1 MQRIQKGK
9 FIMKK
14 AISVLM
20 IAACMLC
27 MVTACE
33 KKDKKENDT
42 SAAQATETD
51 CTAAERVTTEPEG
64 EITIS
69 EMIDQRIKEEGK
81 IMIYRM
87 RFGPSKTPLEIT
99 EDLNVNIISY
109 DGKELI
115 DYGNSSNRR
124 GETRLGDIIHNKVD
138 YSTYNIGTYG
148 GNWKRHRY
156 VSGGDEKYVEE
167 EGYVQRE
174 ITTDD
179 SGNNAQLETL
189 YSYSKGTL
197 YSRDAGSKEWNQ
209 TEKEDSLDIVSF
221 GTFERIKLDGKT
233 YMTFCVRDNLD
244 LIEYDIIPDNKF
256 TENKTV
262 VYDTPGTEKTTVN
275 TVDYLKKYQ
284 AVPKEELEQMCEE
297 IRMYRDLGANGIV
310 IGALTPDGDLD
321 LDAMRRL
328 MNCAGNMDVTLHR
341 AFDVCRDPKEALE
354 QAVSLGMNTILTSGQ
369 QNSAVKGAELLAEL
383 QRQAAG
389 RIRIQAG
396 GGICADAIREL
407 YPKTGVTAY
416 HMSGKIELAS
426 PMQYRKENV
435 NMGLPSLSEYT
446 LYRTDV
452 KAVRGARA
460 VLEEL

>member
-1 MQRIQKGK
+1 
-9 FIMKK
+9 MKK

-20 IAACMLC
+20 VAACMLC

-81 IMIYRM
+81 VTLYTMLI
-87 RFGPSKTPLEIT
+87 GLSETPLEIT

-179 SGNNAQLETL
+179 SGNNTQMETL

-197 YSRDAGSKEWNQ
+197 YTREEGSEVRNQ
-209 TEKEDSLDIVSF
+209 TEKNNNLPVVSF

-233 YMTFCVRDNLD
+233 YMTFCVRDNLN
-244 LIEYDIIPDNKF
+244 LIEYIIIPDNKF

-262 VYDTPGTEKTTVN
+262 VYDTPGTEGTTVN

-284 AVPKEELEQMCEE
+284 AVPQEELEQMIVFPGSEKEE
-297 IRMYRDLGANGIV
+297 S
-310 IGALTPDGDLD
+310 P
-321 LDAMRRL
+321 
-328 MNCAGNMDVTLHR
+328 
-341 AFDVCRDPKEALE
+341 
-354 QAVSLGMNTILTSGQ
+354 
-369 QNSAVKGAELLAEL
+369 
-383 QRQAAG
+383 QAA
-389 RIRIQAG
+389 
-396 GGICADAIREL
+396 D
-407 YPKTGVTAY
+407 
-416 HMSGKIELAS
+416 
-426 PMQYRKENV
+426 
-435 NMGLPSLSEYT
+435 
-446 LYRTDV
+446 
-452 KAVRGARA
+452 
-460 VLEEL
+460 

>member
-1 MQRIQKGK
+1 MNATHTERKI
-9 FIMKK
+9 IMKK

-20 IAACMLC
+20 VAACMLC

-33 KKDKKENDT
+33 KNNKKENDT
-42 SAAQATETD
+42 SAVQATETD
-51 CTAAERVTTEPEG
+51 CTAAELVTTEPEG

-81 IMIYRM
+81 IMIYTM
-87 RFGPSKTPLEIT
+87 LIGLSETPLEIT
-99 EDLNVNIISY
+99 EDSNVNIISY

-115 DYGNSSNRR
+115 GYRNSSNRR

-138 YSTYNIGTYG
+138 YSTYNIGAYG

-197 YSRDAGSKEWNQ
+197 YSRDAGSKEWNK

-233 YMTFCVRDNLD
+233 YMTFCVRNNLD

-262 VYDTPGTEKTTVN
+262 VYDTPGTEGTTVN

-284 AVPKEELEQMCEE
+284 TVPKEELEQMIVFPGSKKEE
-297 IRMYRDLGANGIV
+297 
-310 IGALTPDGDLD
+310 
-321 LDAMRRL
+321 
-328 MNCAGNMDVTLHR
+328 
-341 AFDVCRDPKEALE
+341 
-354 QAVSLGMNTILTSGQ
+354 SS
-369 QNSAVKGAELLAEL
+369 
-383 QRQAAG
+383 QAA
-389 RIRIQAG
+389 
-396 GGICADAIREL
+396 D
-407 YPKTGVTAY
+407 
-416 HMSGKIELAS
+416 
-426 PMQYRKENV
+426 
-435 NMGLPSLSEYT
+435 
-446 LYRTDV
+446 
-452 KAVRGARA
+452 
-460 VLEEL
+460 

>member
-1 MQRIQKGK
+1 
-9 FIMKK
+9 MKK

-51 CTAAERVTTEPEG
+51 CTAAELVTTEPEA

-99 EDLNVNIISY
+99 EDSNVNIISY

-115 DYGNSSNRR
+115 DYGNSSNLR
-124 GETRLGDIIHNKVD
+124 GKTRLGDIIHNKVD

-179 SGNNAQLETL
+179 SENNAQLETL
-189 YSYSKGTL
+189 YLYSKGTL

-209 TEKEDSLDIVSF
+209 TEKNDNLPVVLF

-233 YMTFCVRDNLD
+233 YMTFCVRDNLN

-275 TVDYLKKYQ
+275 TVDYLKEYQ
-284 AVPKEELEQMCEE
+284 AVPQEELEQMIVFPGSKKEE
-297 IRMYRDLGANGIV
+297 
-310 IGALTPDGDLD
+310 
-321 LDAMRRL
+321 
-328 MNCAGNMDVTLHR
+328 
-341 AFDVCRDPKEALE
+341 
-354 QAVSLGMNTILTSGQ
+354 SS
-369 QNSAVKGAELLAEL
+369 
-383 QRQAAG
+383 QAA
-389 RIRIQAG
+389 
-396 GGICADAIREL
+396 D
-407 YPKTGVTAY
+407 
-416 HMSGKIELAS
+416 
-426 PMQYRKENV
+426 
-435 NMGLPSLSEYT
+435 
-446 LYRTDV
+446 
-452 KAVRGARA
+452 
-460 VLEEL
+460 

>member
-1 MQRIQKGK
+1 MQRIQEGK

-20 IAACMLC
+20 VAACMLC

-33 KKDKKENDT
+33 KNNKKGNDT
-42 SAAQATETD
+42 SAAQETETD

-81 IMIYRM
+81 IMIYTM
-87 RFGPSKTPLEIT
+87 LIGLSETPLEIT

-138 YSTYNIGTYG
+138 YSTYDIGAYG
-148 GNWKRHRY
+148 GSWKRHRR

-189 YSYSKGTL
+189 YLYSKGTL
-197 YSRDAGSKEWNQ
+197 YTREEGSEVWNQ
-209 TEKEDSLDIVSF
+209 TEKNDNLPVVAF

-233 YMTFCVRDNLD
+233 YMTFCVRDDLNL
-244 LIEYDIIPDNKF
+244 IKYIIIPDNKF

-262 VYDTPGTEKTTVN
+262 VYDTPGTEETTVN
-275 TVDYLKKYQ
+275 TVDYLKEYQ
-284 AVPKEELEQMCEE
+284 AVPKEELEQMIVFRGSEKEE
-297 IRMYRDLGANGIV
+297 
-310 IGALTPDGDLD
+310 
-321 LDAMRRL
+321 
-328 MNCAGNMDVTLHR
+328 
-341 AFDVCRDPKEALE
+341 
-354 QAVSLGMNTILTSGQ
+354 SS
-369 QNSAVKGAELLAEL
+369 
-383 QRQAAG
+383 QAA
-389 RIRIQAG
+389 
-396 GGICADAIREL
+396 D
-407 YPKTGVTAY
+407 
-416 HMSGKIELAS
+416 
-426 PMQYRKENV
+426 
-435 NMGLPSLSEYT
+435 
-446 LYRTDV
+446 
-452 KAVRGARA
+452 
-460 VLEEL
+460 

>member
-20 IAACMLC
+20 VAACMLC

-42 SAAQATETD
+42 SAVQATETD
-51 CTAAERVTTEPEG
+51 CTAAELVTTEPEA

-109 DGKELI
+109 DGEKLTGY
-115 DYGNSSNRR
+115 DNPDDFLM
-124 GETRLGDIIHNKVD
+124 ETRLGDIIHNKVD
-138 YSTYNIGTYG
+138 YSTYDIGAYG
-148 GNWKRHRY
+148 GSWKRHRR

-189 YSYSKGTL
+189 YLYSKGTL

-209 TEKEDSLDIVSF
+209 TEKEDSLDIVLF

-233 YMTFCVRDNLD
+233 YMTFCVRDDLNL
-244 LIEYDIIPDNKF
+244 IKYIIIPDNKF

-262 VYDTPGTEKTTVN
+262 VYDTPGTEGTTVN
-275 TVDYLKKYQ
+275 TVDYLKEYQ
-284 AVPKEELEQMCEE
+284 AVPQEELEQM
-297 IRMYRDLGANGIV
+297 IVFPGI
-310 IGALTPDGDLD
+310 
-321 LDAMRRL
+321 
-328 MNCAGNMDVTLHR
+328 
-341 AFDVCRDPKEALE
+341 K
-354 QAVSLGMNTILTSGQ
+354 
-369 QNSAVKGAELLAEL
+369 KAESS
-383 QRQAAG
+383 QAA
-389 RIRIQAG
+389 
-396 GGICADAIREL
+396 D
-407 YPKTGVTAY
+407 
-416 HMSGKIELAS
+416 
-426 PMQYRKENV
+426 
-435 NMGLPSLSEYT
+435 
-446 LYRTDV
+446 
-452 KAVRGARA
+452 
-460 VLEEL
+460 

>member
-1 MQRIQKGK
+1 
-9 FIMKK
+9 MKK

-20 IAACMLC
+20 VAACMLC

-33 KKDKKENDT
+33 KKNKKENDT
-42 SAAQATETD
+42 SAVQATETD
-51 CTAAERVTTEPEG
+51 CTAAELVTTEPEG

-87 RFGPSKTPLEIT
+87 HFGPSKTPLEIT

-109 DGKELI
+109 DGEKLTGY
-115 DYGNSSNRR
+115 DNPDDFLM
-124 GETRLGDIIHNKVD
+124 ETRLGDIIHNKVD
-138 YSTYNIGTYG
+138 YSTYNIGAYG

-189 YSYSKGTL
+189 YLYSKGTL

-209 TEKEDSLDIVSF
+209 TEKNDNLPVVLF

-244 LIEYDIIPDNKF
+244 LIEYYIIPDNKF

-262 VYDTPGTEKTTVN
+262 VYDTPGTEGTTVN

-284 AVPKEELEQMCEE
+284 AVPKEELEQMIIFPGSE
-297 IRMYRDLGANGIV
+297 
-310 IGALTPDGDLD
+310 
-321 LDAMRRL
+321 
-328 MNCAGNMDVTLHR
+328 
-341 AFDVCRDPKEALE
+341 K
-354 QAVSLGMNTILTSGQ
+354 
-369 QNSAVKGAELLAEL
+369 AESS
-383 QRQAAG
+383 QAA
-389 RIRIQAG
+389 
-396 GGICADAIREL
+396 D
-407 YPKTGVTAY
+407 
-416 HMSGKIELAS
+416 
-426 PMQYRKENV
+426 
-435 NMGLPSLSEYT
+435 
-446 LYRTDV
+446 
-452 KAVRGARA
+452 
-460 VLEEL
+460 

>member
-1 MQRIQKGK
+1 
-9 FIMKK
+9 MKK

-20 IAACMLC
+20 VAACMLC

-33 KKDKKENDT
+33 KKDKKGNDT
-42 SAAQATETD
+42 SAAQETETD
-51 CTAAERVTTEPEG
+51 CTAAELVTTEPEG

-87 RFGPSKTPLEIT
+87 CIAESNTPVEIT
-99 EDLNVNIISY
+99 EDLKVNIISY
-109 DGKELI
+109 DGEKLKGY
-115 DYGNSSNRR
+115 DNPDDFLM
-124 GETRLGDIIHNKVD
+124 ETRLGDIIHNKVD
-138 YSTYNIGTYG
+138 YSTYDIGAYG
-148 GNWKRHRY
+148 GSWKRHRR

-233 YMTFCVRDNLD
+233 YMTFCVRDNLN
-244 LIEYDIIPDNKF
+244 LIKYYIIPDNKF

-262 VYDTPGTEKTTVN
+262 VYDTPGTEGTTVN

-284 AVPKEELEQMCEE
+284 AVPQEELEQM
-297 IRMYRDLGANGIV
+297 IV
-310 IGALTPDGDLD
+310 FPGSKKA
-321 LDAMRRL
+321 
-328 MNCAGNMDVTLHR
+328 
-341 AFDVCRDPKEALE
+341 E
-354 QAVSLGMNTILTSGQ
+354 SL
-369 QNSAVKGAELLAEL
+369 
-383 QRQAAG
+383 QAA
-389 RIRIQAG
+389 
-396 GGICADAIREL
+396 D
-407 YPKTGVTAY
+407 
-416 HMSGKIELAS
+416 
-426 PMQYRKENV
+426 
-435 NMGLPSLSEYT
+435 
-446 LYRTDV
+446 
-452 KAVRGARA
+452 
-460 VLEEL
+460 

>member
-1 MQRIQKGK
+1 
-9 FIMKK
+9 MKK

-20 IAACMLC
+20 VAACMLC

-33 KKDKKENDT
+33 KKDKKGNDT
-42 SAAQATETD
+42 SAAQETETD

-87 RFGPSKTPLEIT
+87 HFGPSKTPLEIT

-109 DGKELI
+109 DGEKLTGY
-115 DYGNSSNRR
+115 DNPDDFLM
-124 GETRLGDIIHNKVD
+124 ETRLGDIIHNKVD
-138 YSTYNIGTYG
+138 YSTYNIGAYG

-189 YSYSKGTL
+189 YLYSKGTL

-209 TEKEDSLDIVSF
+209 TEKEDSLDIVLF

-233 YMTFCVRDNLD
+233 YMTFCVRDNLN
-244 LIEYDIIPDNKF
+244 LIEYYIIPDNKF

-275 TVDYLKKYQ
+275 TVDYLKEYQ
-284 AVPKEELEQMCEE
+284 AVPKEELEQMIVFPGSEKEE
-297 IRMYRDLGANGIV
+297 SSQ
-310 IGALTPDGDLD
+310 T
-321 LDAMRRL
+321 
-328 MNCAGNMDVTLHR
+328 
-341 AFDVCRDPKEALE
+341 
-354 QAVSLGMNTILTSGQ
+354 
-369 QNSAVKGAELLAEL
+369 
-383 QRQAAG
+383 
-389 RIRIQAG
+389 
-396 GGICADAIREL
+396 AD
-407 YPKTGVTAY
+407 
-416 HMSGKIELAS
+416 
-426 PMQYRKENV
+426 
-435 NMGLPSLSEYT
+435 
-446 LYRTDV
+446 
-452 KAVRGARA
+452 
-460 VLEEL
+460 

>member
-42 SAAQATETD
+42 SAVQATETD
-51 CTAAERVTTEPEG
+51 CTAAELVTTEPEG

-87 RFGPSKTPLEIT
+87 HFGPSKTPLEIT
-99 EDLNVNIISY
+99 EDLKVNIISY
-109 DGKELI
+109 DGEKLKGY
-115 DYGNSSNRR
+115 DNPDDFLM
-124 GETRLGDIIHNKVD
+124 ETRLGDIIHNKVD

-209 TEKEDSLDIVSF
+209 TEKNDNLPVVLF

-233 YMTFCVRDNLD
+233 YMTFCVRNNLD

-262 VYDTPGTEKTTVN
+262 VYDTPGTEETTVN
-275 TVDYLKKYQ
+275 TVDYLKEYQ
-284 AVPKEELEQMCEE
+284 AVPKEELEQMIVFPGSEKEE
-297 IRMYRDLGANGIV
+297 
-310 IGALTPDGDLD
+310 
-321 LDAMRRL
+321 
-328 MNCAGNMDVTLHR
+328 
-341 AFDVCRDPKEALE
+341 
-354 QAVSLGMNTILTSGQ
+354 SS
-369 QNSAVKGAELLAEL
+369 
-383 QRQAAG
+383 QAA
-389 RIRIQAG
+389 
-396 GGICADAIREL
+396 D
-407 YPKTGVTAY
+407 
-416 HMSGKIELAS
+416 
-426 PMQYRKENV
+426 
-435 NMGLPSLSEYT
+435 
-446 LYRTDV
+446 
-452 KAVRGARA
+452 
-460 VLEEL
+460 

>member
-1 MQRIQKGK
+1 MQRRRKGK

-20 IAACMLC
+20 VAACMLC

-33 KKDKKENDT
+33 KNNKKENDT
-42 SAAQATETD
+42 SAVQATETD

-115 DYGNSSNRR
+115 GYRNSSNRR

-148 GNWKRHRY
+148 GNWKRHRH

-189 YSYSKGTL
+189 YMYSKGTL
-197 YSRDAGSKEWNQ
+197 YTREAESEVWNQ

-233 YMTFCVRDNLD
+233 YMTFCVRNNLD

-262 VYDTPGTEKTTVN
+262 VYDTPGTEGTTVN
-275 TVDYLKKYQ
+275 TVDYLKEYQ
-284 AVPKEELEQMCEE
+284 AVPKEELEQM
-297 IRMYRDLGANGIV
+297 IV
-310 IGALTPDGDLD
+310 FPGSKKA
-321 LDAMRRL
+321 
-328 MNCAGNMDVTLHR
+328 
-341 AFDVCRDPKEALE
+341 E
-354 QAVSLGMNTILTSGQ
+354 SL
-369 QNSAVKGAELLAEL
+369 
-383 QRQAAG
+383 QAA
-389 RIRIQAG
+389 
-396 GGICADAIREL
+396 D
-407 YPKTGVTAY
+407 
-416 HMSGKIELAS
+416 
-426 PMQYRKENV
+426 
-435 NMGLPSLSEYT
+435 
-446 LYRTDV
+446 
-452 KAVRGARA
+452 
-460 VLEEL
+460 

>member
-1 MQRIQKGK
+1 
-9 FIMKK
+9 MKK

-51 CTAAERVTTEPEG
+51 CTAAELVTTEPEG

-87 RFGPSKTPLEIT
+87 HFGPSKTPLEIT

-109 DGKELI
+109 DGEKLKGY
-115 DYGNSSNRR
+115 DNPDDFLM
-124 GETRLGDIIHNKVD
+124 ETRLGDIIHNKVD
-138 YSTYNIGTYG
+138 YSTYSIGAYG
-148 GNWKRHRY
+148 GSWKRHRH

-179 SGNNAQLETL
+179 SGNNTQMETL

-197 YSRDAGSKEWNQ
+197 YTREEGSEVWNQ
-209 TEKEDSLDIVSF
+209 TEKNNNLPVVAF

-262 VYDTPGTEKTTVN
+262 VYDTPGTEGTTVN
-275 TVDYLKKYQ
+275 TVDYLKEYQ
-284 AVPKEELEQMCEE
+284 AVPKEELEQMIVFPGSKKEE
-297 IRMYRDLGANGIV
+297 
-310 IGALTPDGDLD
+310 
-321 LDAMRRL
+321 
-328 MNCAGNMDVTLHR
+328 
-341 AFDVCRDPKEALE
+341 
-354 QAVSLGMNTILTSGQ
+354 SS
-369 QNSAVKGAELLAEL
+369 
-383 QRQAAG
+383 QAA
-389 RIRIQAG
+389 
-396 GGICADAIREL
+396 D
-407 YPKTGVTAY
+407 
-416 HMSGKIELAS
+416 
-426 PMQYRKENV
+426 
-435 NMGLPSLSEYT
+435 
-446 LYRTDV
+446 
-452 KAVRGARA
+452 
-460 VLEEL
+460 

>member
-51 CTAAERVTTEPEG
+51 CTAAELVTTEPEG

-87 RFGPSKTPLEIT
+87 HFGPSKTPLEIT

-138 YSTYNIGTYG
+138 YSTYDIGAYG
-148 GNWKRHRY
+148 GSWKRHRR

-167 EGYVQRE
+167 
-174 ITTDD
+174 
-179 SGNNAQLETL
+179 
-189 YSYSKGTL
+189 GTL
-197 YSRDAGSKEWNQ
+197 YSRDAGSEVWNQ

-233 YMTFCVRDNLD
+233 YMTFCVRDNLN
-244 LIEYDIIPDNKF
+244 LIKYYIIPDNKF
-256 TENKTV
+256 TENKTF
-262 VYDTPGTEKTTVN
+262 VYDTPGTEETTVN

-284 AVPKEELEQMCEE
+284 AVPKEELEQM
-297 IRMYRDLGANGIV
+297 IV
-310 IGALTPDGDLD
+310 FP
-321 LDAMRRL
+321 
-328 MNCAGNMDVTLHR
+328 GNKR
-341 AFDVCRDPKEALE
+341 AE
-354 QAVSLGMNTILTSGQ
+354 SS
-369 QNSAVKGAELLAEL
+369 
-383 QRQAAG
+383 QAA
-389 RIRIQAG
+389 
-396 GGICADAIREL
+396 D
-407 YPKTGVTAY
+407 
-416 HMSGKIELAS
+416 
-426 PMQYRKENV
+426 
-435 NMGLPSLSEYT
+435 
-446 LYRTDV
+446 
-452 KAVRGARA
+452 
-460 VLEEL
+460 

>member
-1 MQRIQKGK
+1 
-9 FIMKK
+9 MKK

-20 IAACMLC
+20 VAACMLC

-33 KKDKKENDT
+33 KKDKKGNDT
-42 SAAQATETD
+42 SAVQATETD
-51 CTAAERVTTEPEG
+51 CTAAERVTTEQEG

-87 RFGPSKTPLEIT
+87 HFGPSKTPLEIT

-109 DGKELI
+109 DGEKLTGY
-115 DYGNSSNRR
+115 DNPDDFLM
-124 GETRLGDIIHNKVD
+124 ETRLGDIIHNKVD
-138 YSTYNIGTYG
+138 YSTYNIGAYG

-262 VYDTPGTEKTTVN
+262 VYDTPGTEGTTVN
-275 TVDYLKKYQ
+275 TVGYLKEYQ
-284 AVPKEELEQMCEE
+284 AVPKEELEQM
-297 IRMYRDLGANGIV
+297 IV
-310 IGALTPDGDLD
+310 FPGS
-321 LDAMRRL
+321 
-328 MNCAGNMDVTLHR
+328 
-341 AFDVCRDPKEALE
+341 K
-354 QAVSLGMNTILTSGQ
+354 
-369 QNSAVKGAELLAEL
+369 KAE
-383 QRQAAG
+383 
-389 RIRIQAG
+389 
-396 GGICADAIREL
+396 
-407 YPKTGVTAY
+407 
-416 HMSGKIELAS
+416 SS
-426 PMQYRKENV
+426 
-435 NMGLPSLSEYT
+435 
-446 LYRTDV
+446 
-452 KAVRGARA
+452 
-460 VLEEL
+460 

>member
-1 MQRIQKGK
+1 
-9 FIMKK
+9 MKK

-87 RFGPSKTPLEIT
+87 HFGPSKTPLEIT

-109 DGKELI
+109 DGEKLKGY
-115 DYGNSSNRR
+115 DNPDDFLM
-124 GETRLGDIIHNKVD
+124 ETRLGDIIHNKVD
-138 YSTYNIGTYG
+138 YSTYSIGAYG
-148 GNWKRHRY
+148 GSWKRHRH

-189 YSYSKGTL
+189 YSYSEGTL
-197 YSRDAGSKEWNQ
+197 YSRDAGSEEWNQ
-209 TEKEDSLDIVSF
+209 TEKNDNLPVVLF

-244 LIEYDIIPDNKF
+244 LIEYYIIPDNKY

-262 VYDTPGTEKTTVN
+262 VYDTPGTEGTTVN
-275 TVDYLKKYQ
+275 TVDYLKEYQ
-284 AVPKEELEQMCEE
+284 AVPKEELEQM
-297 IRMYRDLGANGIV
+297 IV
-310 IGALTPDGDLD
+310 FPGS
-321 LDAMRRL
+321 
-328 MNCAGNMDVTLHR
+328 
-341 AFDVCRDPKEALE
+341 K
-354 QAVSLGMNTILTSGQ
+354 
-369 QNSAVKGAELLAEL
+369 KAESS
-383 QRQAAG
+383 QAA
-389 RIRIQAG
+389 
-396 GGICADAIREL
+396 D
-407 YPKTGVTAY
+407 
-416 HMSGKIELAS
+416 
-426 PMQYRKENV
+426 
-435 NMGLPSLSEYT
+435 
-446 LYRTDV
+446 
-452 KAVRGARA
+452 
-460 VLEEL
+460 

>member
-1 MQRIQKGK
+1 
-9 FIMKK
+9 MKK

-51 CTAAERVTTEPEG
+51 CTAAELVTTEPQG

-87 RFGPSKTPLEIT
+87 HFGPSKTPLEIT

-109 DGKELI
+109 DGEKLKGY
-115 DYGNSSNRR
+115 DNPDDFLM
-124 GETRLGDIIHNKVD
+124 ETRLGDIIHNKVD
-138 YSTYNIGTYG
+138 YSTYSIGAYG
-148 GNWKRHRY
+148 GSWKRHRH

-189 YSYSKGTL
+189 YSYSEGTL
-197 YSRDAGSKEWNQ
+197 YSRDAGSEEWNQ
-209 TEKEDSLDIVSF
+209 TEKNDNLPVVLF

-244 LIEYDIIPDNKF
+244 LIEYYIIPDNKF

-262 VYDTPGTEKTTVN
+262 VYDTPGTEGTTVN
-275 TVDYLKKYQ
+275 TVDYLKEYQ
-284 AVPKEELEQMCEE
+284 VVPKEELEQMIVFPGSKKEE
-297 IRMYRDLGANGIV
+297 
-310 IGALTPDGDLD
+310 
-321 LDAMRRL
+321 
-328 MNCAGNMDVTLHR
+328 
-341 AFDVCRDPKEALE
+341 
-354 QAVSLGMNTILTSGQ
+354 SS
-369 QNSAVKGAELLAEL
+369 
-383 QRQAAG
+383 QAA
-389 RIRIQAG
+389 
-396 GGICADAIREL
+396 D
-407 YPKTGVTAY
+407 
-416 HMSGKIELAS
+416 
-426 PMQYRKENV
+426 
-435 NMGLPSLSEYT
+435 
-446 LYRTDV
+446 
-452 KAVRGARA
+452 
-460 VLEEL
+460 

>member
-87 RFGPSKTPLEIT
+87 HFGPSKTPLEIT

-138 YSTYNIGTYG
+138 YSTYNIGAYG

-167 EGYVQRE
+167 EGDVQRE

-179 SGNNAQLETL
+179 SGNNTQMEI
-189 YSYSKGTL
+189 
-197 YSRDAGSKEWNQ
+197 WNQ
-209 TEKEDSLDIVSF
+209 TEKEESQDIVSF

-233 YMTFCVRDNLD
+233 YMTFCVRDNLN
-244 LIEYDIIPDNKF
+244 LIKYYIIPDNKF

-284 AVPKEELEQMCEE
+284 AVPQEELEQM
-297 IRMYRDLGANGIV
+297 IV
-310 IGALTPDGDLD
+310 FPGS
-321 LDAMRRL
+321 
-328 MNCAGNMDVTLHR
+328 
-341 AFDVCRDPKEALE
+341 K
-354 QAVSLGMNTILTSGQ
+354 
-369 QNSAVKGAELLAEL
+369 KAESS
-383 QRQAAG
+383 QAA
-389 RIRIQAG
+389 
-396 GGICADAIREL
+396 D
-407 YPKTGVTAY
+407 
-416 HMSGKIELAS
+416 
-426 PMQYRKENV
+426 
-435 NMGLPSLSEYT
+435 
-446 LYRTDV
+446 
-452 KAVRGARA
+452 
-460 VLEEL
+460 

>member
-1 MQRIQKGK
+1 
-9 FIMKK
+9 MKK

-51 CTAAERVTTEPEG
+51 CTAAELVTTEPQG

-87 RFGPSKTPLEIT
+87 HFGPSKTPLEIT

-109 DGKELI
+109 DGEKLKGY
-115 DYGNSSNRR
+115 DNPDDFLM
-124 GETRLGDIIHNKVD
+124 ETRLGDIIHNKVD
-138 YSTYNIGTYG
+138 YSTYNIGAYG

-189 YSYSKGTL
+189 YSYSEGTL
-197 YSRDAGSKEWNQ
+197 YSRDAGSEEWNQ
-209 TEKEDSLDIVSF
+209 TEKNDNLPVVLF

-244 LIEYDIIPDNKF
+244 LIEYYIIPDNKF

-262 VYDTPGTEKTTVN
+262 VYDTPGTEGTTVN
-275 TVDYLKKYQ
+275 TVDYLKEYQ
-284 AVPKEELEQMCEE
+284 VVPKEELEQMIVFPGSKKEE
-297 IRMYRDLGANGIV
+297 
-310 IGALTPDGDLD
+310 
-321 LDAMRRL
+321 
-328 MNCAGNMDVTLHR
+328 
-341 AFDVCRDPKEALE
+341 
-354 QAVSLGMNTILTSGQ
+354 SS
-369 QNSAVKGAELLAEL
+369 
-383 QRQAAG
+383 QAA
-389 RIRIQAG
+389 
-396 GGICADAIREL
+396 D
-407 YPKTGVTAY
+407 
-416 HMSGKIELAS
+416 
-426 PMQYRKENV
+426 
-435 NMGLPSLSEYT
+435 
-446 LYRTDV
+446 
-452 KAVRGARA
+452 
-460 VLEEL
+460 

>member
-1 MQRIQKGK
+1 MQRIRKGK

-51 CTAAERVTTEPEG
+51 CTAAELVTTEPQG

-87 RFGPSKTPLEIT
+87 HFGPSKTPLEIT

-109 DGKELI
+109 DGEKLKGY
-115 DYGNSSNRR
+115 DNPDDFLM
-124 GETRLGDIIHNKVD
+124 ETRLGDIIHNKVD
-138 YSTYNIGTYG
+138 YSTYSIGAYG
-148 GNWKRHRY
+148 GSWKRHRH

-189 YSYSKGTL
+189 YSYSEGTL
-197 YSRDAGSKEWNQ
+197 YSRDAGSEEWNQ
-209 TEKEDSLDIVSF
+209 TEKNDNLPVVLF

-244 LIEYDIIPDNKF
+244 LIEYYIIPDNKF

-262 VYDTPGTEKTTVN
+262 VYDTPGTEGTTVN
-275 TVDYLKKYQ
+275 TVDYLKEYQ
-284 AVPKEELEQMCEE
+284 VVPKEELEQMIVFPGSKKEE
-297 IRMYRDLGANGIV
+297 
-310 IGALTPDGDLD
+310 
-321 LDAMRRL
+321 
-328 MNCAGNMDVTLHR
+328 
-341 AFDVCRDPKEALE
+341 
-354 QAVSLGMNTILTSGQ
+354 SS
-369 QNSAVKGAELLAEL
+369 
-383 QRQAAG
+383 QAA
-389 RIRIQAG
+389 
-396 GGICADAIREL
+396 D
-407 YPKTGVTAY
+407 
-416 HMSGKIELAS
+416 
-426 PMQYRKENV
+426 
-435 NMGLPSLSEYT
+435 
-446 LYRTDV
+446 
-452 KAVRGARA
+452 
-460 VLEEL
+460 

>member
-1 MQRIQKGK
+1 
-9 FIMKK
+9 MKK

-20 IAACMLC
+20 VAACLLC

-33 KKDKKENDT
+33 KNDKKGNDT

-51 CTAAERVTTEPEG
+51 CTAAELVTTEPEG

-81 IMIYRM
+81 ITLYTMLI
-87 RFGPSKTPLEIT
+87 GLSETPLEIT

-233 YMTFCVRDNLD
+233 YMTFCVRDNLN
-244 LIEYDIIPDNKF
+244 LIEYYIIPDNKY

-262 VYDTPGTEKTTVN
+262 VYDTPGTEGTTVN
-275 TVDYLKKYQ
+275 TVDYLKKYR
-284 AVPKEELEQMCEE
+284 AVPKEELEQMIVFPGSKKEE
-297 IRMYRDLGANGIV
+297 
-310 IGALTPDGDLD
+310 
-321 LDAMRRL
+321 
-328 MNCAGNMDVTLHR
+328 
-341 AFDVCRDPKEALE
+341 
-354 QAVSLGMNTILTSGQ
+354 SS
-369 QNSAVKGAELLAEL
+369 
-383 QRQAAG
+383 QAA
-389 RIRIQAG
+389 
-396 GGICADAIREL
+396 D
-407 YPKTGVTAY
+407 
-416 HMSGKIELAS
+416 
-426 PMQYRKENV
+426 
-435 NMGLPSLSEYT
+435 
-446 LYRTDV
+446 
-452 KAVRGARA
+452 
-460 VLEEL
+460 

>member
-1 MQRIQKGK
+1 
-9 FIMKK
+9 MKK

-87 RFGPSKTPLEIT
+87 HFGPSKTPLEIT

-109 DGKELI
+109 DGEKLTGY
-115 DYGNSSNRR
+115 DNPDDFLM
-124 GETRLGDIIHNKVD
+124 ETRLGDIIHNKVD
-138 YSTYNIGTYG
+138 YSTYNIGAYG

-179 SGNNAQLETL
+179 SENNAQLETL
-189 YSYSKGTL
+189 YLYSKGTL

-209 TEKEDSLDIVSF
+209 TEKNDNLPVVLF

-244 LIEYDIIPDNKF
+244 LIEYYIIPDNKF

-275 TVDYLKKYQ
+275 TVDYLKEYQ
-284 AVPKEELEQMCEE
+284 AVPQEELEQM
-297 IRMYRDLGANGIV
+297 IIFPGS
-310 IGALTPDGDLD
+310 
-321 LDAMRRL
+321 
-328 MNCAGNMDVTLHR
+328 
-341 AFDVCRDPKEALE
+341 K
-354 QAVSLGMNTILTSGQ
+354 
-369 QNSAVKGAELLAEL
+369 KAESS
-383 QRQAAG
+383 QAA
-389 RIRIQAG
+389 
-396 GGICADAIREL
+396 D
-407 YPKTGVTAY
+407 
-416 HMSGKIELAS
+416 
-426 PMQYRKENV
+426 
-435 NMGLPSLSEYT
+435 
-446 LYRTDV
+446 
-452 KAVRGARA
+452 
-460 VLEEL
+460 